1 MDIEEISV
9 IIWCW
14 HDLQTD
20 ATQLRVLRVDTGE
33 EVHLNESSFL
43 LRISTDMDVSVTR
56 CFIRH
61 IASGREVYIQSS
73 RKLQEFVKSCLLSAG
88 GTTEPTDSDTTG
100 V

>member
-1 MDIEEISV
+1 MDIEEISI

-20 ATQLRVLRVDTGE
+20 TSKLRVVSVNTGE
-33 EVHLNESSFL
+33 AVHLNDSSFL
-43 LRISTDMDVSVTR
+43 LRISIASDASVMR

-61 IASGREVYIQSS
+61 MASGREVYIQSS
-73 RKLQEFVKSCLLSAG
+73 RKLREFVKACLLSDG

-100 V
+100 A

>member
-20 ATQLRVLRVDTGE
+20 TSNLRVVSVNTGE
-33 EVHLNESSFL
+33 AVHLNDSSFL
-43 LRISTDMDVSVTR
+43 LRISVDRRAPLLR

-61 IASGREVYIQSS
+61 IVSGREVYIQSS
-73 RKLQEFVKSCLLSAG
+73 RKLREFVEACLLSDG

-100 V
+100 A